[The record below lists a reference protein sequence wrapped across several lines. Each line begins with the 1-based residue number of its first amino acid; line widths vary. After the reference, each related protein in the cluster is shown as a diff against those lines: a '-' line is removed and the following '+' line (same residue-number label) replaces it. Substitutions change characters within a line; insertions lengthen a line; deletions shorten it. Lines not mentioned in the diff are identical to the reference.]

1 MARNL
6 LLSLHL
12 IAVISWMAGILY
24 LYRLIVYH
32 VEETEEIVKT
42 HFRIMERKLYR
53 FITRPAMVV
62 AALAGVSMILLDPR
76 YYLSKGW
83 LWSKLVLVCA
93 LIGAT
98 LFAGRTVAR
107 LEQPDANVGSG
118 KRFRAL
124 NELPTLL
131 MIAIVLLVILKP
143 F

>member
-1 MARNL
+1 MAKNL

-32 VEETEEIVKT
+32 VEESEEIVRT
-42 HFRIMERKLYR
+42 RFRVMERKLYR

-62 AALAGVSMILLDPR
+62 AAIAGLSMILLDPG
-76 YYLSKGW
+76 YYLRQGW
-83 LWSKLVLVCA
+83 LWSKLVLVAA

-98 LFAGRTVAR
+98 LFAGRTVTR
-107 LEQPDANVGSG
+107 LAVAGADVGSG
-118 KRFRAL
+118 KRFRML
-124 NELPTLL
+124 NEVPTLL
-131 MIAIVLLVILKP
+131 MILIVLLVVLKP

>member
-1 MARNL
+1 MAKNL

-42 HFRIMERKLYR
+42 RFRVMERKLYR
-53 FITRPAMVV
+53 FITVPAMVV
-62 AALAGVSMILLDPR
+62 AAIAGLSMIALDAG
-76 YYLSKGW
+76 YYLRQGW
-83 LWSKLVLVCA
+83 LWSKLALVLG
-93 LIGAT
+93 LIAAT
-98 LFAGRTVAR
+98 LFAGRTVEK
-107 LEQPDANVGSG
+107 LVDPGANVGTG

-124 NELPTLL
+124 NEVPTLL
-131 MIAIVLLVILKP
+131 MIVIVLLVVLKP